1 MEILMKIPLGIEG
14 DYIETKNN
22 HLFFDVK
29 GLHHP
34 NDRKICFLRFI
45 PDIEGN
51 RVRNGIRYTKIYD
64 LEHRYSI
71 LNENYPQHLFFS
83 KEMDLNLQC
92 VKNEDIEK
100 IYTPR
105 DYFKIVSSKK
115 YLTRIENLSK
125 NLCKLFI
132 EFGDIPENR
141 IGITGSP
148 MIDLNTKKSDIDII
162 LYGTQASLKFQEKLQ
177 NIVKKNKYIRNYNLD
192 DYKKHYDWRVGG
204 SGILF
209 QDFLKTEQR
218 KLHQG
223 KYQGVDFFI
232 RYIKSPKD
240 WEGNYYDYQYKNM
253 GRISLI
259 AEIIDSTDSIFT
271 PCSYKIK
278 CSKVLKSDTNIKNQ
292 MNKIT
297 QINSYRGRFCEQAKD
312 GEKVL
317 VEGKIEKV
325 NYKDSEFYRILLT
338 DQTLDKMVLID

>member
-1 MEILMKIPLGIEG
+1 MEIPIGIEG
-14 DYIETKNN
+14 DYVETKED

-34 NDRKICFLRFI
+34 NDRKICYLRFI
-45 PDIEGN
+45 PDVEGD
-51 RVRNGIRYTKIYD
+51 RVRYGISYSKIYD
-64 LEHRYSI
+64 LQQRYAI
-71 LNENYPQHLFFS
+71 INEKYPQYSFFS
-83 KEMDLNLQC
+83 KEMDMILQC
-92 VKNEDIEK
+92 VKNEDIK
-100 IYTPR
+100 MIYSPR
-105 DYFKIVSSKK
+105 NYFKKVNAKQD
-115 YLTRIENLSK
+115 LTEIENLSK
-125 NLCKLFI
+125 ELCRLFI
-132 EFGDIPENR
+132 NQGNISEDQ

-148 MIDLNTKKSDIDII
+148 MIGLNTEKSDIDII
-162 LYGTQASLKFQEKLQ
+162 LYGTQASVKFQEKLQ
-177 NIVKKNKYIRNYNLD
+177 NIVKKNKHIRNYNLD
-192 DYKKHYDWRVGG
+192 EYKKHYDWRVGG

-223 KYQGVDFFI
+223 KYQGIDFFI

-240 WEGNYYDYQYKNM
+240 WEGDYYDYQYKNM
-253 GRISLI
+253 GRISLK
-259 AEIIDSTDSIFT
+259 AEIVDSTYSIFT

-278 CSKVLKSDTNIKNQ
+278 CSKVLVSDINIKNQ

-338 DQTLDKMVLID
+338 DQTLDKMIIID